1 MEISN
6 LTKLNQLPKGTT
18 AIITSLTANGLMRR
32 RLMDLG
38 FTEGAKVTVIRK
50 SPIGDPTAYRIRGAV
65 IALRKEEAAL
75 IEVQSNNL
83 E

>member
-50 SPIGDPTAYRIRGAV
+50 SPLGDPTAYRIRGAV

>member
-1 MEISN
+1 
-6 LTKLNQLPKGTT
+6 
-18 AIITSLTANGLMRR
+18 
-32 RLMDLG
+32 MDLG